1 MTGNL
6 YWLDPALEEW
16 LGLNERKR
24 LCLCFLGY
32 MALISW
38 FVISIRHT
46 SQCLTRYC
54 LLGKVF
60 NEMFADFKNTLFR
73 RLDPPRRVLSCRGR
87 LPPEP
92 DPPSRHGVVHLLDV
106 HHHRQRHHGLHGR
119 VLHRLDAADRAEPQ
133 EDGGGLHRWGAGH
146 LGHWAPPRDQSPGDD
161 ITHSGLGGNNP
172 SRLGVLFGP
181 SLSFCDA

>member
-106 HHHRQRHHGLHGR
+106 HHHCQRHHGLHGR

-133 EDGGGLHRWGAGH
+133 EDGGGLHRRGSGH
-146 LGHWAPPRDQSPGDD
+146 LGHRAPPRDQSAGDD
-161 ITHSGLGGNNP
+161 ITHIGLGGNNT

-181 SLSFCDA
+181 PLSFCDA